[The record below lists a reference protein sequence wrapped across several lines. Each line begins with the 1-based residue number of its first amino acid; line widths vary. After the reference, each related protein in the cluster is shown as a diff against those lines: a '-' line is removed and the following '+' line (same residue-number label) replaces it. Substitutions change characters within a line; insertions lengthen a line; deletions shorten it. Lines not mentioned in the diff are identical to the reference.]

1 MKKSNIYIGTVKQCN
16 DMYWYERRGEKY
28 FEGDFIIGYT
38 ISGRMRSYV
47 DVITDKAILIKV
59 SENSYVWF
67 DLSNTIK
74 DRILMGLG
82 IAVNV
87 INNKPHYD
95 REYFVDESTLKP
107 YFKENINEDINVRT
121 LRKTI
126 KK

>member
-1 MKKSNIYIGTVKQCN
+1 MKKSNVYIGTVKQCN
-16 DMYWYERRGEKY
+16 DIYWYERRGEQY
-28 FEGDFIIGYT
+28 FEGDFIIGHT
-38 ISGRMRSYV
+38 ISGRMRNYV
-47 DVITDKAILIKV
+47 DVISDKAILIEV
-59 SENSYVWF
+59 SENNYVWF

-87 INNKPHYD
+87 IGIKPHYD
-95 REYFVDESTLKP
+95 REYFVDKSTLKP

-121 LRKTI
+121 LRKSI